1 MCRILVLA
9 LCIGSVVLGP
19 RLQAQLLV
27 PTAPTAIPSGPT
39 ATATR
44 VFHDAWLR
52 ITLPDAPQRSHDV
65 PFAAT
70 IEAVI
75 ESSRGERVMWATRIA
90 ARADLPAVDAERQ
103 LRIPSLPSE
112 VPFVLRIS
120 MRDRH
125 GGSKT
130 VYTQTSRLQFPDEAQ
145 VARAGVGAALQQA
158 GFLGD
163 FVIDLADGT
172 VRRRDK

>member
-1 MCRILVLA
+1 
-9 LCIGSVVLGP
+9 
-19 RLQAQLLV
+19 
-27 PTAPTAIPSGPT
+27 
-39 ATATR
+39 
-44 VFHDAWLR
+44 LR
-52 ITLPDAPQRSHDV
+52 IAIGDEPQRSDDF

-75 ESSRGERVMWATRIA
+75 ESSRGERVMWSTRITT
-90 ARADLPAVDAERQ
+90 RADLAVVDADRK
-103 LRIPSLPSE
+103 LRIHSLPSE

-125 GGSKT
+125 GVSAP
-130 VYTQTSRLQFPDEAQ
+130 VYTQVCRLQFPDQAQ
-145 VARAGVGAALQQA
+145 VARVGVGAALQQA

-163 FVIDLADGT
+163 FFIDQADGT